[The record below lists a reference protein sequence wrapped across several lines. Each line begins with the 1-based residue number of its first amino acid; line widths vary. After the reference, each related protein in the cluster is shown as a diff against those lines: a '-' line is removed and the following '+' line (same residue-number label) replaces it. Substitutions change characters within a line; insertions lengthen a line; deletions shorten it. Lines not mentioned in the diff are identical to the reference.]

1 METEQ
6 NELDRISTIFGK
18 TLMTQTGIAVWT
30 RYLDFVRRRHN
41 TMSDPT
47 GSARSTVQQA
57 FDFTFTK
64 IGVDKDSGK
73 IWQDYIK
80 FVKEGPGIAG
90 GSGWQD
96 QQKMDAMRT
105 AYRRAL
111 VIPTQIT
118 GTIWAEYTQF
128 EVSLNKMTVR
138 TTIACVR
145 PPRGRRYRDGSQIK
159 IECSRLP
166 VRATMEFPGHTL
178 LGIA

>member
-6 NELDRISTIFGK
+6 NELDRISAIFGK
-18 TLMTQTGIAVWT
+18 TLMTQTGVAVWT

-41 TMSDPT
+41 TISDPT
-47 GSARSTVQQA
+47 GQARSTVQQA

-64 IGVDKDSGK
+64 VGVDKDSGK

-80 FVKEGPGIAG
+80 FVKEGPGTAG

-128 EVSLNKMTVR
+128 EVSLNKMTVS
-138 TTIACVR
+138 TPV
-145 PPRGRRYRDGSQIK
+145 Y
-159 IECSRLP
+159 CSH
-166 VRATMEFPGHTL
+166 VEG
-178 LGIA
+178 